1 MKNSAK
7 SKKNEKAKAKENTKE
22 NKKEK
27 KENPKEDSEDYYTKE
42 EIERLDKFHKLTD
55 NKFLDEEIYDL
66 MLKYKDDEDTILN
79 ELKEELKQRKRGNE
93 FEWNE
98 IGKSK

>member
-1 MKNSAK
+1 MKKATK
-7 SKKNEKAKAKENTKE
+7 SKKSQTKE
-22 NKKEK
+22 KPKEKPKEK
-27 KENPKEDSEDYYTKE
+27 KEESGDEYYTPE

>member
-1 MKNSAK
+1 
-7 SKKNEKAKAKENTKE
+7 
-22 NKKEK
+22 
-27 KENPKEDSEDYYTKE
+27 
-42 EIERLDKFHKLTD
+42 
-55 NKFLDEEIYDL
+55 
-66 MLKYKDDEDTILN
+66 MLKYKDDDEAILN